1 MLAPPSRQLVRGG
14 IIGGLGLLAWS
25 LSEYLRVRRGENRS
39 ARWLAQDLNLLDRT
53 GRRLL
58 RWSAPERADRL
69 SDLLA
74 FGVAPAVCAWAL
86 RRREET
92 LVQVVNRDG
101 FAVTEAA
108 VIAGLVN
115 QVAKQ
120 VAMRERPYADGA
132 KRQAPLVDRFGSF
145 FSGHSSSVAV
155 ICAATA
161 FRRLR
166 QGIPSPKLW
175 VLPVLPLLTAYLRVA
190 ADKHYLSD
198 VLSGLGVGAFIGL
211 LSAGLGHLPA
221 ETEPRRLAPATTPL
235 HLPPPD
241 VYLASTFA

>member
-1 MLAPPSRQLVRGG
+1 MLPASSRGLVRGG
-14 IIGGLGLLAWS
+14 VIGGLGLLAWS
-25 LSEYLRVRRGENRS
+25 LTEYLRVRRGENRS
-39 ARWLAQDLNLLDRT
+39 ARWLARDLNLLDRT

-74 FGVAPAVCAWAL
+74 FGAAPAICAWAL

-92 LVQVVNRDG
+92 LVQVVARDG

-120 VAMRERPYADGA
+120 VAMRERPYADGV
-132 KRQAPLVDRFGSF
+132 RSRIPLVDRFGSF

-166 QGIPSPKLW
+166 QGIPSAKLW
-175 VLPVLPLLTAYLRVA
+175 VLPILPLLTAYLRVA
-190 ADKHYLSD
+190 ADKHYLTD
-198 VLSGLGVGAFIGL
+198 VLAGLGVGVFIGF
-211 LSAGLGHLPA
+211 LSAGLGHPSEA
-221 ETEPRRLAPATTPL
+221 AGPRLLGPAPAR
-235 HLPPPD
+235 HLPPQE

>member
-1 MLAPPSRQLVRGG
+1 MLPIASRQLVRGG
-14 IIGGLGLLAWS
+14 VIGGLGLLAWS

-39 ARWLAQDLNLLDRT
+39 ARWLAHDLNRLDRG

-74 FGVAPAVCAWAL
+74 FGAAPAICAWAL
-86 RRREET
+86 RRREES
-92 LVQVVNRDG
+92 LVQVVTRDG

-120 VAMRERPYADGA
+120 VAMRERPYADGVRR
-132 KRQAPLVDRFGSF
+132 KVPLVDRFGSF
-145 FSGHSSSVAV
+145 FSGHTSSVAV

-166 QGIPSPKLW
+166 QGIPSQKLW
-175 VLPVLPLLTAYLRVA
+175 VLPLLPLLTAYLRVA
-190 ADKHYLSD
+190 ADKHYLTD
-198 VLSGLGVGAFIGL
+198 VLSGLGVGLFIGF
-211 LSAGLGHLPA
+211 LSAGLGGHGGQPA
-221 ETEPRRLAPATTPL
+221 AGLTGPAPSP
-235 HLPPPD
+235 HLPPQQ
-241 VYLASTFA
+241 VYLSSTFA